1 VATNASI
8 WQVLL
13 AIECEELLI
22 YIFFVKGPSY
32 VFQKT
37 KDNKLVPFNFF
48 GELYFFL

>member
-13 AIECEELLI
+13 AIECEELPI

-32 VFQKT
+32 VSQKA
-37 KDNKLVPFNFF
+37 KDNKLVPIFFWENFIS
-48 GELYFFL
+48 FF